1 MDSVRVGV
9 SWNGSGLNYI
19 TDKKMIALNGE
30 KRAQN
35 AKNLPLGAVFYRWG
49 KKVLKCQR
57 NLLYFI
63 YLEAKNN
70 EKFTN
75 IRNLAQTQKNNT
87 QKNNYNEKLLVIDI
101 IRWIKNKYYKSV
113 TKTM

>member
-49 KKVLKCQR
+49 KKC
-57 NLLYFI
+57 
-63 YLEAKNN
+63 
-70 EKFTN
+70 
-75 IRNLAQTQKNNT
+75 
-87 QKNNYNEKLLVIDI
+87 
-101 IRWIKNKYYKSV
+101 
-113 TKTM
+113 